1 MGIGAQP
8 IDFIDLL
15 HESGQST
22 RRCSIC
28 HEQCEWSRM
37 ENLKSIETDLCT
49 SVITGSQNSPVM
61 SGCGRLARLHRKN
74 NLFQRKG

>member
-1 MGIGAQP
+1 
-8 IDFIDLL
+8 
-15 HESGQST
+15 
-22 RRCSIC
+22 
-28 HEQCEWSRM
+28 M

-74 NLFQRKG
+74 NLFQRKGIHGTAWYPAILSAAFIAKTAS